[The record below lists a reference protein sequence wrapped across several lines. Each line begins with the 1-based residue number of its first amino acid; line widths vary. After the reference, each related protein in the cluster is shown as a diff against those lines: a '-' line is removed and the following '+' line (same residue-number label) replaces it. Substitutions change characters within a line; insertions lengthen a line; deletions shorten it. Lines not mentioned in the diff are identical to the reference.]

1 MKIKIFCD
9 TAEINLIKKFNK
21 KKIVKGFT
29 TNPSL
34 MRKAGAK
41 DYKSY
46 SKKILKICNNKPVSL
61 EVFADD
67 YKEMKKQALQI
78 NTWGKN
84 VYVKV
89 PVANSRG
96 IFMGKIIKELNNS
109 NIKINITAIYSA
121 KQTEKILK
129 LINKKTKVIIS
140 IFAGRAGDTG
150 KDPVP
155 EFKKSI
161 AMAKK
166 FKNVEILWAS
176 IREPY
181 NYIQAKQLGCHIVT
195 IPPAI
200 IEKIENFGK
209 TFDQLTK
216 ETVKAFLVD
225 SKKSRF
231 KIQQGLIMATLDGI
245 IEPIYFLITSISFI
259 LLSIIQYKKF
269 GKTRETIY
277 LAGLSAFFLCSYIAI
292 SLKG

>member
-1 MKIKIFCD
+1 LKTKIFCD
-9 TAEINLIKKFNK
+9 IAELDIIKKFNR

-46 SKKILKICNNKPVSL
+46 SKKILGICNNKPVSL
-61 EVFADD
+61 EVFADE
-67 YKEMKKQALQI
+67 YVQMKKQALEI

-89 PVANSRG
+89 PVENSKG
-96 IFMGKIIKELNNS
+96 NFMGNIIKELNSQNV
-109 NIKINITAIYSA
+109 KLNITDVYSF
-121 KQTEKILK
+121 KQTKKIFR

-150 KDPVP
+150 KDPIP

-161 AMAKK
+161 HAAKK

-176 IREPY
+176 VREPY
-181 NYIQAKQLGCHIVT
+181 NYLQAKKLGCHIITV
-195 IPPAI
+195 PPTI

-209 TFDQLTK
+209 TFGQLTR
-216 ETVKAFLVD
+216 ETVKAFLSD
-225 SKKSRF
+225 SKKSKF
-231 KIQQGLIMATLDGI
+231 KI
-245 IEPIYFLITSISFI
+245 
-259 LLSIIQYKKF
+259 
-269 GKTRETIY
+269 
-277 LAGLSAFFLCSYIAI
+277 
-292 SLKG
+292 